1 MSTNALTKE
10 VWGAWLM
17 RGIITILFGIAV
29 VFWPSL
35 TILILVY
42 LFGSFVLVSGIVTA
56 MSGVWDFEHSM
67 TWYLPVAL
75 GLFELGVGIYLL
87 RHTSLAF
94 ETIILLICFV
104 LIARGVIDGV
114 RVFVEKTT
122 NTSKMFMALTSL
134 FAVVVGIVI
143 LFQKAVHGVDFV
155 WLLGLYAI
163 VAGAMQLSNS
173 VHLRHLMD
181 K

>member
-1 MSTNALTKE
+1 MVSE
-10 VWGAWLM
+10 S
-17 RGIITILFGIAV
+17 
-29 VFWPSL
+29 SL
-35 TILILVY
+35 KRPPT
-42 LFGSFVLVSGIVTA
+42 
-56 MSGVWDFEHSM
+56 
-67 TWYLPVAL
+67 P
-75 GLFELGVGIYLL
+75 
-87 RHTSLAF
+87 
-94 ETIILLICFV
+94 
-104 LIARGVIDGV
+104 ARC
-114 RVFVEKTT
+114 
-122 NTSKMFMALTSL
+122 FMALTSL